1 MNNLEKLTEA
11 TMKALQEGGN
21 NTQRIEVNINEIINQ
36 AILKLKGVT
45 DADIKFISKTEDSV
59 VLEVSGNSANIS
71 VVKDVLNVS
80 GNEEIEADDTVNKLK
95 RNIYNS
101 VSDNYTNVQVKL
113 IEVVQGYADMGTIRF
128 EITVDEIPY
137 PIKLTYNVFD
147 DGEINCRLSC
157 TGANRDERWVY
168 SITSGVD
175 ELLDK
180 MQIIADYYNK

>member
-1 MNNLEKLTEA
+1 MYRKEKLVET
-11 TMKALQEGGN
+11 TMRVLQESGN
-21 NTQRIEVNINEIINQ
+21 NTQEIEVNISEIINQ
-36 AILKLKGVT
+36 AILKLKEIT
-45 DADIKFISKTEDSV
+45 DADIQFVSKTEDFV
-59 VLEVSGNSANIS
+59 TLEVSGNSANIS

-80 GNEEIEADDTVNKLK
+80 GGEDLEADDTANRLK
-95 RNIYNS
+95 RNIYNT
-101 VSDNYTNVQVKL
+101 VSDKYTNVQVKL

-137 PIKLTYNVFD
+137 PIKLTYNIFD

-157 TGANRDERWVY
+157 TGADRSERWVY